1 MSARPTITV
10 YGHTEGSESTAS
22 LPLPDVLT
30 VPIRPDFVNS
40 IHNAVAKNNRQA
52 RGVSRLAGHQTSAES
67 WGTGRAVARIPRV
80 GGSGTSR
87 SGQGAFGNMCRKGH
101 MFAPLKVYRKWH
113 QKTNLKEKRHAVASA
128 LASSAVAPLVMAR
141 GHRIE
146 DVKEIPLVVD
156 TLDIKS
162 TKDLLKALLHLG
174 CEQELKRVALSKKIR
189 TGRGKMR
196 NRRYV
201 KRKGPLVIHDASE
214 EDVVLGARNLL
225 GVDTCKVQKLNILEL
240 APGGHIGRFVIWTK
254 KAFQSLNK
262 IFGTFK
268 VPGSQKGGYRINR
281 SMMQTADLSRLINS
295 DQIQSVIRAKTTNV
309 KVNRKKNALKSTSE
323 MRRLNPFEA
332 KRKEIQQQQQDT
344 RTKNRKQI
352 LAAKRTHKL
361 GREFLADFVKNVDE
375 SQKRD
380 EEIWYKQESGSEE
393 EGESDEDDAPVKGA
407 ADDDEDDE

>member
-10 YGHTEGSESTAS
+10 YSHKGENDKAES

-30 VPIRPDFVNS
+30 VPIRPDLVNTM
-40 IHNAVAKNNRQA
+40 HNAVAKNKRQG
-52 RGVSRLAGHQTSAES
+52 RGVSLLAGHQTSAES

-80 GGSGTSR
+80 GGSGTHR

-128 LASSAVAPLVMAR
+128 LAASAVAPLVMAR
-141 GHRIE
+141 GHKIE
-146 DVKEIPLVVD
+146 DVREIPLVVD

-162 TKDLLKALLHLG
+162 TKDLLAALIELG
-174 CEQELKRVALSKKIR
+174 CEKELKRVALSKKIR

-240 APGGHIGRFVIWTK
+240 APGGHLGRFIIWTK
-254 KAFQSLNK
+254 AAFSQLNN

-268 VPGSQKGGYRINR
+268 VAGTQKGGYRIQR
-281 SMMQTADLSRLINS
+281 SLMQTADLSRLINS
-295 DQIQSVIRAKTTNV
+295 DQIQSIIRAPTKNT
-309 KVNRKKNALKSTSE
+309 KVNRKKNPLKNRAE
-323 MRRLNPFEA
+323 MKRLNPFDE
-332 KRKEIQQQQQDT
+332 KRKQIQQQQQDE
-344 RTKNRKQI
+344 RTQNRKRLI
-352 LAAKRTHKL
+352 AERRGHKL
-361 GREFLADFVKNVDE
+361 GQQFFADYVKNIDD
-375 SQKRD
+375 SQVRD
-380 EEIWYKQESGSEE
+380 EKIWYTVDYESEDG
-393 EGESDEDDAPVKGA
+393 EGE
-407 ADDDEDDE
+407 DDDEDDDDDEDEDED